1 MFNFMKKSAGD
12 EEKERRKREKKLR
25 KEAKGIGVGGTNGG
39 GIGIGGVSGSMSTD
53 ELLRLDEVRRSLK
66 IRGRRKEKEKLPSG
80 ITADYSADF
89 FAALNA
95 DASGNGI
102 ALATAG
108 PGAATVGGSEQ
119 DRGNEEIVA
128 SVMTHIESRSSNGA
142 GVSVNYSEVT
152 HSLLAGGL
160 KNRFLPP
167 VPPKPPK
174 RGILK
179 GSRSNMTNVHEEIT
193 FTAGNGGGGGGTT
206 GGTPEMLMR
215 NTIQNEL
222 LYDGAARGAAGSIGS
237 NSSQHG
243 TSFTSVES
251 LRSDGDQPHQQR
263 AMTLPANAR
272 YGAPP
277 QVPHLHVLTSP
288 SPSADSLTD
297 TTNSSFATPPFSLSP
312 IGESQGIDRWARV
325 HSFEDVQL
333 PLPPVQLVQLPPPR
347 QLVIRRQKSPRQ
359 DFGFSLRKAICLDRT
374 ESLTSPIFRP
384 VIFAEPGAGG
394 GATGLLPGD
403 RLIKVNGTPVGDLSR
418 EIIIEM
424 IRNSGDAVTVE
435 VQPVAELVELS
446 KRCMAPITATVEEID
461 HSITNGNC
469 NTLRR
474 SASKRFKRQSRHE
487 NGNGGGDAGSSPTA
501 VGGGALDAADGAD
514 AAATGQPEREPERVW
529 LVHRGGFTAAIRLPQ
544 QPTVGGVSAHEEP
557 HKLLVRLLHNGE
569 QLTVDEDDVEKQNSQ
584 ALDLCED
591 ICELKYLNEASVLH
605 CLRQRYASNLI
616 HTKAGPTLLV
626 VNPMAPL
633 SLYSEK
639 VVSMFRGCKTEDMPP
654 HVYSLAQTAYRS
666 LVETRRD
673 QSLIFM
679 GRSGSGKSTSF
690 KHALNYLAL
699 AAGAYNNFINAE
711 KVNALCTI
719 LEAFGNTRTCLN
731 SNATRMTQLL
741 SLDFDQTGQIASAS
755 LQVLLP
761 ERQRAGRR
769 LAHEHS
775 FHIMTRLLAGA
786 AGLLQKELHLE
797 NITSEDSHPFISL
810 SQKLEDRHRA
820 ANDFMRTVQAFESL
834 NIDAK
839 AVRGI
844 WSILAAIY
852 HLGIAGVT
860 KLGTGSTART
870 QFANPTAARKAA
882 GLLGVN
888 LEDLSGAAFGL
899 TQPNAPNGGL
909 SPSKSPTS
917 DNGHEWAWECLEALV
932 IGLYSEALAAVVA
945 LINRQICTSA
955 HTIASIMLIDT
966 PGFQNPASCG
976 QQLGATLADLRHNY
990 LQERLQMLFHHTTLV
1005 APRDRYAQELVE
1017 IEADQASEC
1026 HPGPLISLI
1035 DKAPQNHVVRSS
1047 QRDLREH
1054 DRRGML
1060 WLLDEE
1066 AIYPNSNDDTFLERL
1081 FSHYGDREHHSLLR
1095 KCAGTRQFVLHHLQG
1110 TNPVLYAVDGW
1121 VRNSREHPGIRNAV
1135 SLLQDSSREEI
1146 NRLYIG
1152 SLTRGS
1158 GAMVFCGSFA
1168 GLEGTQ
1174 SLRRVSSIRRS
1185 FTTAGVKRNSIM
1197 LQVKF
1202 TVDGIIDTLRRTG
1215 THFVHCYLL
1224 QHNAGKQAKYTPN
1237 GSPHSATGQTASEE
1251 EMVNVPL
1258 LRSQLRGSQVLEA
1271 ARLHRLG
1278 FPESVPLLEFVR
1290 RFGLLAGELANNK
1303 DISVEQ
1309 ILAINELD
1317 VASYRIGPSQIL
1329 FRSGVLSELEAKRDV
1344 LLSDRIIQL
1353 QAFCRGYL
1361 ARKKMSQRR
1370 VQELAVRCIQRNVKA
1385 FLAVRDWPWW
1395 RLLVRVTPLLNVHR
1409 TEEQLKTANEELLML
1424 RAKLEKIECDRSEV
1438 KAENQKLEAKLSELT
1453 VDLAEERSTAHIAT
1467 ERLEAET
1474 GERLKL
1480 EKELGEQAGKVK
1492 NLQETTEKLEMELI
1506 CAKSD
1511 LNGMS
1516 EDEEAEHEEGS
1527 GGVYKLKYERVAREL
1542 EFTKRRLQ
1550 TQHEHDLEQLV
1561 GLKKQLEKKLSDA
1574 YEEVEEQRQVVG
1586 QWKRKAQKMANE
1598 MNDLRMLLEEQN
1610 ARNNLLEK
1618 KQRKFDAECQSL
1630 QDAARQE
1637 RQAKERYG
1645 REKDVL
1651 QAEKFTLEQT
1661 LADTRLDLDLKEE
1674 KLASLQRE
1682 LEEMT
1687 FGGSTEEEFAQL
1699 RRSKN
1704 ETERRA
1710 KEQEEELDE
1719 MAGQIQLL
1727 EQAKLRLEMT
1737 LETMRK
1743 EARRESQQRDEE
1755 LEEVRGNGYKKIKA
1769 LECQLETEHEER
1781 TLLLREKHELERRL
1795 SSMEDRDRVDRDAE
1809 EALNQK
1815 LRRDLRKYKALL
1827 KDAQTQLERLK
1838 ADTPGKTLIRQLRN
1852 QLEDAESARSL
1863 AMKARQTA
1871 EAELTEVQAMF
1882 EESHRARNDAEE
1894 RANVAHR
1901 DRAELQAQI
1910 EENEEELSEL
1920 MKKYSATVKQLNSE
1934 QINVSEAEFKLNE
1947 MEAERNNLKEQ
1958 VGELQHRLDN
1968 VENLGDP
1975 SMAMM
1980 SKRLEL
1986 RTKELE
1992 SRLELEQ
1999 ATRARLEVQVNRH
2012 KEALE
2017 KLQNEVTQS
2026 KIREMQAQEVLKKS
2040 QKSLRDMREEYHT
2053 VSSREQESLARRK
2066 DLEKKMEQMESEGT
2080 ALKND
2085 LRLALQRIADLQQ
2098 AMEEEGEEELSESDE
2113 SISSV
2118 GSISD
2123 LEDRLRPVHVK
2134 RSSQQ
2139 SLNGGSLVGPSH
2151 TRTLVCE
2158 KDDNSPRI
2166 TVTSPSSPHIHKLAL
2181 AAKAIPANKPDTK
2194 SPAAATLGATWRPE
2208 ATSTPTTPMT
2218 LRPVAL
2224 QNGQKP

>member
-1 MFNFMKKSAGD
+1 MFLKPKSFEQSLRGGIVPAVPAAPGSGLNPNFH
-12 EEKERRKREKKLR
+12 
-25 KEAKGIGVGGTNGG
+25 KGCTGKAHACGTNKSHRAGG
-39 GIGIGGVSGSMSTD
+39 STAAASGGSRAGRQTPKAQRKNSISSETISESGSENSN
-53 ELLRLDEVRRSLK
+53 SW
-66 IRGRRKEKEKLPSG
+66 PSSS
-80 ITADYSADF
+80 SA
-89 FAALNA
+89 AV
-95 DASGNGI
+95 
-102 ALATAG
+102 
-108 PGAATVGGSEQ
+108 PATV
-119 DRGNEEIVA
+119 
-128 SVMTHIESRSSNGA
+128 
-142 GVSVNYSEVT
+142 
-152 HSLLAGGL
+152 
-160 KNRFLPP
+160 P
-167 VPPKPPK
+167 PPKPPRLAATKAKEAAAIDCSPVQPPFTPTFERSTK
-174 RGILK
+174 RSLSFRSSNSKTTEAKLTPGASSSIRPPWNISAAAASKYAAAAASAPQSPNPSTRSSFRRRRDAQNAGLHWPAILASSLAASHKNYDAILK
-179 GSRSNMTNVHEEIT
+179 
-193 FTAGNGGGGGGTT
+193 
-206 GGTPEMLMR
+206 
-215 NTIQNEL
+215 
-222 LYDGAARGAAGSIGS
+222 
-237 NSSQHG
+237 
-243 TSFTSVES
+243 
-251 LRSDGDQPHQQR
+251 
-263 AMTLPANAR
+263 
-272 YGAPP
+272 
-277 QVPHLHVLTSP
+277 
-288 SPSADSLTD
+288 
-297 TTNSSFATPPFSLSP
+297 
-312 IGESQGIDRWARV
+312 
-325 HSFEDVQL
+325 
-333 PLPPVQLVQLPPPR
+333 
-347 QLVIRRQKSPRQ
+347 QK
-359 DFGFSLRKAICLDRT
+359 
-374 ESLTSPIFRP
+374 
-384 VIFAEPGAGG
+384 
-394 GATGLLPGD
+394 
-403 RLIKVNGTPVGDLSR
+403 
-418 EIIIEM
+418 
-424 IRNSGDAVTVE
+424 
-435 VQPVAELVELS
+435 
-446 KRCMAPITATVEEID
+446 
-461 HSITNGNC
+461 
-469 NTLRR
+469 
-474 SASKRFKRQSRHE
+474 SRHE
-487 NGNGGGDAGSSPTA
+487 NGNAGGEE
-501 VGGGALDAADGAD
+501 GGAKGVGHDLEADVAD
-514 AAATGQPEREPERVW
+514 ASQPERVW
-529 LVHRGGFTAAIRLPQ
+529 LVHRGGFTAAIRLP
-544 QPTVGGVSAHEEP
+544 TASSGGDEE
-557 HKLLVRLLHNGE
+557 HKLSLRLLHNGE
-569 QLTVDEDDVEKQNSQ
+569 QLTVDEDDVEKQNSP
-584 ALDLCED
+584 ALDLVED

-719 LEAFGNTRTCLN
+719 LEAFGNTKTCLN
-731 SNATRMTQLL
+731 TNATRMTQLL

-769 LAHEHS
+769 LGHEHS

-820 ANDFMRTVQAFESL
+820 ANDFMRTVQAFETL

-870 QFANPTAARKAA
+870 QFANPTAARKAS

-888 LEDLSGAAFGL
+888 LEDLSSAAFGL

-917 DNGHEWAWECLEALV
+917 DTGHEWAWECLEALV

-976 QQLGATLADLRHNY
+976 QQMGATLADLRHNY

-1017 IEADQASEC
+1017 IEMDQASEC

-1095 KCAGTRQFVLHHLQG
+1095 KCAGPRQFVLHHLQG

-1121 VRNSREHPGIRNAV
+1121 VRHSREHPGIRNAV

-1224 QHNAGKQAKYTPN
+1224 QHNAGKHTKYTAN
-1237 GSPHSATGQTASEE
+1237 GSPSSAAGQVSSEE

-1278 FPESVPLLEFVR
+1278 FPESVPLVEFVR
-1290 RFGLLAGELANNK
+1290 RFGLLAGDLASNK
-1303 DISVEQ
+1303 DVSVEQ
-1309 ILAINELD
+1309 ILSVNELD

-1329 FRSGVLSELEAKRDV
+1329 FRSGVLSDLEAKRDV

-1474 GERLKL
+1474 AERLKL
-1480 EKELGEQAGKVK
+1480 EKELGDQANKVK

-1511 LNGMS
+1511 LNGIS
-1516 EDEEAEHEEGS
+1516 EDEDAENEDGVG

-1542 EFTKRRLQ
+1542 EFTKRRLH

-1561 GLKKQLEKKLSDA
+1561 GLKKHLEMKLSDA
-1574 YEEVEEQRQVVG
+1574 YEEVVEQRQVVG
-1586 QWKRKAQKMANE
+1586 QWKRKAQKMTNE

-1687 FGGSTEEEFAQL
+1687 FGGGTEEEFAQL

-1882 EESHRARNDAEE
+1882 DESHRARNDAEE
-1894 RANVAHR
+1894 RANAAHR

-1910 EENEEELSEL
+1910 EENEEELGEL
-1920 MKKYSATVKQLNSE
+1920 MKKYSATVKQLNTE

-1958 VGELQHRLDN
+1958 VAELQHRLDN

-2026 KIREMQAQEVLKKS
+2026 KMREMQAQDVIKKS
-2040 QKSLRDMREEYHT
+2040 QKSLRDMREEFHV
-2053 VSSREQESLARRK
+2053 VSSREQESLTRRK
-2066 DLEKKMEQMESEGT
+2066 DLEKKMEQMESEGA

-2113 SISSV
+2113 SLSSV

-2139 SLNGGSLVGPSH
+2139 SLNGSIGGGGGSVVSS
-2151 TRTLVCE
+2151 TRTVVFE

-2194 SPAAATLGATWRPE
+2194 PAA
-2208 ATSTPTTPMT
+2208 STRMELTVP
-2218 LRPVAL
+2218 AG
-2224 QNGQKP
+2224 QHNGHNA

>member
-1 MFNFMKKSAGD
+1 MFLKPKSF
-12 EEKERRKREKKLR
+12 EQTLR
-25 KEAKGIGVGGTNGG
+25 G
-39 GIGIGGVSGSMSTD
+39 GIVPAVPAAPGSGLNPSFHRGCTGKAHACGTHKSQKVATPAKSKATPKAQRKNSISSETISESGSENS
-53 ELLRLDEVRRSLK
+53 SSW
-66 IRGRRKEKEKLPSG
+66 PS
-80 ITADYSADF
+80 
-89 FAALNA
+89 
-95 DASGNGI
+95 
-102 ALATAG
+102 ATQAMA
-108 PGAATVGGSEQ
+108 AATVSA
-119 DRGNEEIVA
+119 VA
-128 SVMTHIESRSSNGA
+128 
-142 GVSVNYSEVT
+142 
-152 HSLLAGGL
+152 
-160 KNRFLPP
+160 
-167 VPPKPPK
+167 PPKPPRLAATSK
-174 RGILK
+174 QATPKESTPFTPSSLERNSMR
-179 GSRSNMTNVHEEIT
+179 SRSFRHNGKVNT
-193 FTAGNGGGGGGTT
+193 TATATAIAAASTAAAATT
-206 GGTPEMLMR
+206 T
-215 NTIQNEL
+215 TT
-222 LYDGAARGAAGSIGS
+222 SIRPPW
-237 NSSQHG
+237 NSSAVAASKFAAVAPPSPVANIRGSYRRRRDAQNAAAQHW
-243 TSFTSVES
+243 S
-251 LRSDGDQPHQQR
+251 
-263 AMTLPANAR
+263 AIWANALACN
-272 YGAPP
+272 YKNYDAS
-277 QVPHLHVLTSP
+277 V
-288 SPSADSLTD
+288 
-297 TTNSSFATPPFSLSP
+297 
-312 IGESQGIDRWARV
+312 
-325 HSFEDVQL
+325 
-333 PLPPVQLVQLPPPR
+333 
-347 QLVIRRQKSPRQ
+347 RQK
-359 DFGFSLRKAICLDRT
+359 
-374 ESLTSPIFRP
+374 
-384 VIFAEPGAGG
+384 
-394 GATGLLPGD
+394 
-403 RLIKVNGTPVGDLSR
+403 
-418 EIIIEM
+418 
-424 IRNSGDAVTVE
+424 
-435 VQPVAELVELS
+435 
-446 KRCMAPITATVEEID
+446 
-461 HSITNGNC
+461 
-469 NTLRR
+469 
-474 SASKRFKRQSRHE
+474 SRHE
-487 NGNGGGDAGSSPTA
+487 NGTGGIGKSASD
-501 VGGGALDAADGAD
+501 VDVDGA
-514 AAATGQPEREPERVW
+514 TQPEHVW
-529 LVHRGGFTAAIRLPQ
+529 LVHRGGFTAALRLPSSGT
-544 QPTVGGVSAHEEP
+544 PHEE
-557 HKLLVRLLHNGE
+557 HKLSVRLLHNGE
-569 QLTVDEDDVEKQNSQ
+569 QLSVDEDDIEKQNST
-584 ALDLCED
+584 ALDLAED

-679 GRSGSGKSTSF
+679 GRSGSGKTTSF

-769 LAHEHS
+769 LAQEHS

-797 NITSEDSHPFISL
+797 NISSEDSHPFVSL
-810 SQKLEDRHRA
+810 SQRLEDRHRA
-820 ANDFMRTVQAFESL
+820 ANDFMRTVQAFETL

-852 HLGIAGVT
+852 HLGIAGIT
-860 KLGTGSTART
+860 RMGTGSTART

-882 GLLGVN
+882 SLLGVN
-888 LEDLSGAAFGL
+888 LEDLSAAAFGL
-899 TQPNAPNGGL
+899 TQPNATGASL

-917 DNGHEWAWECLEALV
+917 DGGQEWAWECLEALV

-976 QQLGATLADLRHNY
+976 QQVGATLADLRHNY

-1017 IEADQASEC
+1017 IEMDHASDC

-1054 DRRGML
+1054 DRRGLL

-1081 FSHYGDREHHSLLR
+1081 FSHYGDREHHTLLR
-1095 KCAGTRQFVLHHLQG
+1095 KCAGQRQFVLHHLQG

-1121 VRNSREHPGIRNAV
+1121 VRHSREHPGIRNAV

-1224 QHNAGKQAKYTPN
+1224 QHKAGKQAKYTAN
-1237 GSPHSATGQTASEE
+1237 GSPSSTLSQATTEE
-1251 EMVNVPL
+1251 ELVNVPL

-1309 ILAINELD
+1309 ILAVNELD
-1317 VASYRIGPSQIL
+1317 IASYRIGPSQIL
-1329 FRSGVLSELEAKRDV
+1329 FRSGVLNELEAKRDV

-1409 TEEQLKTANEELLML
+1409 TEEQLKIANEELLML
-1424 RAKLEKIECDRSEV
+1424 RTKLEKIEYDRSEV
-1438 KAENQKLEAKLSELT
+1438 KNENQKLEAKLSELT

-1480 EKELGEQAGKVK
+1480 EKELGEHQTKVK
-1492 NLQETTEKLEMELI
+1492 NLQEMSEKLEMELI

-1511 LNGMS
+1511 LNGIS
-1516 EDEEAEHEEGS
+1516 EDEDAEHEEGA

-1586 QWKRKAQKMANE
+1586 QWKRKAQKMTNE

-1630 QDAARQE
+1630 QDASRQE

-1651 QAEKFTLEQT
+1651 QAEKFTVEQT
-1661 LADTRLDLDLKEE
+1661 LADTRLDLELKED

-1687 FGGSTEEEFAQL
+1687 FGGGTEEEFAQL

-1743 EARRESQQRDEE
+1743 DARRESQQRDEE
-1755 LEEVRGNGYKKIKA
+1755 LEEVRGNSYKKMKA

-1852 QLEDAESARSL
+1852 QLEDAESARTL

-1894 RANVAHR
+1894 RANAAHR

-1920 MKKYSATVKQLNSE
+1920 MKKYSATVKQLNAE
-1934 QINVSEAEFKLNE
+1934 QINVSESEFKFTELE
-1947 MEAERNNLKEQ
+1947 VERNNLKEQ
-1958 VGELQHRLDN
+1958 VAELQHRLDN
-1968 VENLGDP
+1968 VENMGDP
-1975 SMAMM
+1975 SMAVM
-1980 SKRLEL
+1980 SKRLEM

-1999 ATRARLEVQVNRH
+1999 ATRARLEVQVSRH
-2012 KEALE
+2012 KESLE

-2026 KIREMQAQEVLKKS
+2026 KMREMQSQDVLKKS
-2040 QKSLRDMREEYHT
+2040 QKSLRDMREEFNSL
-2053 VSSREQESLARRK
+2053 SSREQESLTRRK
-2066 DLEKKMEQMESEGT
+2066 DLEKKMEVMESEGT

-2098 AMEEEGEEELSESDE
+2098 AMEEEGEEELSESED

-2123 LEDRLRPVHVK
+2123 LEERLRPVHAK

-2139 SLNGGSLVGPSH
+2139 SLNLPTLPPLT
-2151 TRTLVCE
+2151 TRTLICE

-2166 TVTSPSSPHIHKLAL
+2166 TVTSPSSPHIHKLAM
-2181 AAKAIPANKPDTK
+2181 AAKAIPDSKPDTK
-2194 SPAAATLGATWRPE
+2194 PAASTAAASKKTSTSTTLTTTVAAATTTPTTTTTKA
-2208 ATSTPTTPMT
+2208 ATSTK
-2218 LRPVAL
+2218 VL
-2224 QNGQKP
+2224 QNGQQIAG

>member
-25 KEAKGIGVGGTNGG
+25 KEAKGTIPGSGLGGGGVGGVT
-39 GIGIGGVSGSMSTD
+39 GSMSTD

-66 IRGRRKEKEKLPSG
+66 IRSRRKEKEKLPSG
-80 ITADYSADF
+80 ITADYTADF

-95 DASGNGI
+95 DASAGSNG
-102 ALATAG
+102 
-108 PGAATVGGSEQ
+108 GAAGIGSAGGGTGGGPEQ

-128 SVMTHIESRSSNGA
+128 SVMTHIESRTSNGA

-193 FTAGNGGGGGGTT
+193 FTGGGTAGGAG
-206 GGTPEMLMR
+206 GGTPEMLVR
-215 NTIQNEL
+215 NTMQNEL
-222 LYDGAARGAAGSIGS
+222 LAAGSIGS

-251 LRSDGDQPHQQR
+251 LRSDGDQPGGHQR

-272 YGAPP
+272 YGAAPP
-277 QVPHLHVLTSP
+277 ANSHLHVLTSP

-312 IGESQGIDRWARV
+312 VGESQGIDRWARV
-325 HSFEDVQL
+325 HAFEDVEL

-374 ESLTSPIFRP
+374 DSLTSPIFRP

-446 KRCMAPITATVEEID
+446 KRCMAPSTATVEEID

-487 NGNGGGDAGSSPTA
+487 NGNGMGEGGSAG
-501 VGGGALDAADGAD
+501 VGAEAEAGGVPQELEADVAD
-514 AAATGQPEREPERVW
+514 ATQPERVW
-529 LVHRGGFTAAIRLPQ
+529 LVHRGGFTAAIRLP
-544 QPTVGGVSAHEEP
+544 SASASGSGRDEE
-557 HKLLVRLLHNGE
+557 HKLSLRLLHNGE
-569 QLTVDEDDVEKQNSQ
+569 QLTVDEDDVEKQNSP
-584 ALDLCED
+584 ALDLAED

-719 LEAFGNTRTCLN
+719 LEAFGNTKTCLN

-820 ANDFMRTVQAFESL
+820 ANDFMRTVAAFETL

-888 LEDLSGAAFGL
+888 LEDLSSAAFGL

-909 SPSKSPTS
+909 SPSKSPTC
-917 DNGHEWAWECLEALV
+917 DTGHEWAWECLEALV

-945 LINRQICTSA
+945 LVNRQICTSA

-976 QQLGATLADLRHNY
+976 QQVGATLADLRHNY

-1081 FSHYGDREHHSLLR
+1081 FSHYGDREHHTLLR
-1095 KCAGTRQFVLHHLQG
+1095 KCAGPRQFVLHHLQG

-1121 VRNSREHPGIRNAV
+1121 VRHSREHPGIRNAV

-1224 QHNAGKQAKYTPN
+1224 QHNAGKHTKYTAN
-1237 GSPHSATGQTASEE
+1237 GSPSSAVGQAVSEE

-1290 RFGLLAGELANNK
+1290 RFGLLAGDLASNK

-1309 ILAINELD
+1309 ILAVNELD

-1480 EKELGEQAGKVK
+1480 EKELGEQANKVK

-1511 LNGMS
+1511 LNGIS
-1516 EDEEAEHEEGS
+1516 EDEDGENEDGGVG

-1542 EFTKRRLQ
+1542 EFTKRRLH

-1586 QWKRKAQKMANE
+1586 QWKRKAQKMTNE

-1651 QAEKFTLEQT
+1651 QAEKFTLEQN

-1743 EARRESQQRDEE
+1743 EARRETQQRDEE

-1920 MKKYSATVKQLNSE
+1920 MKKYSATVKQLNAE

-2026 KIREMQAQEVLKKS
+2026 KMREMQAQDVLKKS
-2040 QKSLRDMREEYHT
+2040 QKSLRDMREEFHT
-2053 VSSREQESLARRK
+2053 VSSREQESLTRRK
-2066 DLEKKMEQMESEGT
+2066 DLEKKMEQMESEGA

-2113 SISSV
+2113 SLSSV

-2123 LEDRLRPVHVK
+2123 LEERLRVVHVK
-2134 RSSQQ
+2134 RNSQQ
-2139 SLNGGSLVGPSH
+2139 SLNGSIGDGGGSVVSK
-2151 TRTLVCE
+2151 TRTVVYE

-2181 AAKAIPANKPDTK
+2181 AAKAIPDSKPDTK
-2194 SPAAATLGATWRPE
+2194 PASTRTGSAAAAAGLAVP
-2208 ATSTPTTPMT
+2208 TS
-2218 LRPVAL
+2218 PV
-2224 QNGQKP
+2224 

>member
-25 KEAKGIGVGGTNGG
+25 KEAKGGSGG
-39 GIGIGGVSGSMSTD
+39 GVTGSMSTD
-53 ELLRLDEVRRSLK
+53 ELLRLEEVRRSLK

-95 DASGNGI
+95 DAASSNGNGNGTGSGNG
-102 ALATAG
+102 G
-108 PGAATVGGSEQ
+108 PEQ

-128 SVMTHIESRSSNGA
+128 SVMTHIESRSAANGA
-142 GVSVNYSEVT
+142 GMAINLNYGEVT
-152 HSLLAGGL
+152 HSLLSSGL

-179 GSRSNMTNVHEEIT
+179 GSRSNMTNVHEEIV
-193 FTAGNGGGGGGTT
+193 FTG

-215 NTIQNEL
+215 NTMQNEQL
-222 LYDGAARGAAGSIGS
+222 FEGNRGGGSGGS

-251 LRSDGDQPHQQR
+251 LRSDGEHAPQQR

-272 YGAPP
+272 YGAPQTP
-277 QVPHLHVLTSP
+277 TQTAHLHVLTSP

-297 TTNSSFATPPFSLSP
+297 TTNSSFATPPFSMSP
-312 IGESQGIDRWARV
+312 VGESQGIDRWARV
-325 HSFEDVQL
+325 HAFEDVQL

-347 QLVIRRQKSPRQ
+347 QLVIKRQKSPRH

-374 ESLTSPIFRP
+374 ESLMSPIFRP

-446 KRCMAPITATVEEID
+446 KRCMAPSTATVEEID
-461 HSITNGNC
+461 HSINNGNC

-487 NGNGGGDAGSSPTA
+487 NGTGGIIGINDSD
-501 VGGGALDAADGAD
+501 VDIVDEAA
-514 AAATGQPEREPERVW
+514 QPERVW
-529 LVHRGGFTAAIRLPQ
+529 LVHRGGFTAAIRLP
-544 QPTVGGVSAHEEP
+544 PSETAYEE
-557 HKLLVRLLHNGE
+557 HKLNVRLLHNGE
-569 QLTVDEDDVEKQNSQ
+569 QLTVDEDDIEKQNIP
-584 ALDLCED
+584 ALDLAED

-679 GRSGSGKSTSF
+679 GRSGSGKTTSF

-699 AAGAYNNFINAE
+699 AAAKLINPVEAQPLRKVLRERSDCSRAYNNFINAE
-711 KVNALCTI
+711 KVSALCTI

-769 LAHEHS
+769 LSQEHS

-797 NITSEDSHPFISL
+797 NISSEDSHPFISL
-810 SQKLEDRHRA
+810 SQRLEDRHRA
-820 ANDFMRTVQAFESL
+820 ANDFLRTVQAFETL

-852 HLGIAGVT
+852 HLGIAGIT
-860 KLGTGSTART
+860 RMGTGATART

-882 GLLGVN
+882 SLLGVN
-888 LEDLSGAAFGL
+888 LEDLSAAAFGL
-899 TQPNAPNGGL
+899 TQPNMGASL

-917 DNGHEWAWECLEALV
+917 DGGQEWAWECLEALV

-1017 IEADQASEC
+1017 IEMDHASDC

-1054 DRRGML
+1054 DRRGLL

-1081 FSHYGDREHHSLLR
+1081 FSHYGDREHHTLLR
-1095 KCAGTRQFVLHHLQG
+1095 KCAGQRQFVLHHLQG

-1224 QHNAGKQAKYTPN
+1224 QHNAGKHAKFTAN
-1237 GSPHSATGQTASEE
+1237 GSPSTALVQPATEE
-1251 EMVNVPL
+1251 ELVNVPL

-1290 RFGLLAGELANNK
+1290 RFGLLAGDLASNK
-1303 DISVEQ
+1303 DITVEQ
-1309 ILAINELD
+1309 ILAVNELD

-1329 FRSGVLSELEAKRDV
+1329 FRSGVLNELEAKRDV

-1353 QAFCRGYL
+1353 QSLCRGYL

-1409 TEEQLKTANEELLML
+1409 TEEQLKIANEELLML
-1424 RAKLEKIECDRSEV
+1424 RAKLEKIEYDRSEV
-1438 KAENQKLEAKLSELT
+1438 KNENQKLEAKLSELT

-1474 GERLKL
+1474 AERLKL
-1480 EKELGEQAGKVK
+1480 EKELGDNQSKVK
-1492 NLQETTEKLEMELI
+1492 NLQEMSEKLEMELI

-1511 LNGMS
+1511 LNGIS
-1516 EDEEAEHEEGS
+1516 EDEDAEHEEGA

-1586 QWKRKAQKMANE
+1586 QWKRKAQKMTNE

-1630 QDAARQE
+1630 QDASRQE

-1651 QAEKFTLEQT
+1651 QAEKFTLEQA
-1661 LADTRLDLDLKEE
+1661 LADTRLDLELKEE

-1687 FGGSTEEEFAQL
+1687 FGGGTEEEFAQL

-1827 KDAQTQLERLK
+1827 KDAQTQLERQK

-1852 QLEDAESARSL
+1852 QLEDAESARTL

-1871 EAELTEVQAMF
+1871 EAELAEVQAMF

-1894 RANVAHR
+1894 RANAAHR

-1910 EENEEELSEL
+1910 EENEEELGEL
-1920 MKKYSATVKQLNSE
+1920 MKKYSATVKQLNAE
-1934 QINVSEAEFKLNE
+1934 QVNVSESEFKLTE
-1947 MEAERNNLKEQ
+1947 LEAERNNLKEQ
-1958 VGELQHRLDN
+1958 VAELQHRLDN

-1975 SMAMM
+1975 SIAVM
-1980 SKRLEL
+1980 SKRLEM

-1999 ATRARLEVQVNRH
+1999 ATRARLEVQVSRH
-2012 KEALE
+2012 KESLE

-2026 KIREMQAQEVLKKS
+2026 KLREMQSQDVLKKS
-2040 QKSLRDMREEYHT
+2040 QKSLRDMREEYHSL
-2053 VSSREQESLARRK
+2053 SSREQESLTRRK
-2066 DLEKKMEQMESEGT
+2066 DLEKKMEVMESEGM

-2098 AMEEEGEEELSESDE
+2098 AMEEEGEEELSESED
-2113 SISSV
+2113 SMSSV

-2139 SLNGGSLVGPSH
+2139 SLNGPTIPPST
-2151 TRTLVCE
+2151 TRTLICE
-2158 KDDNSPRI
+2158 KDDNSPRYADNE
-2166 TVTSPSSPHIHKLAL
+2166 VNSNSRQHKH
-2181 AAKAIPANKPDTK
+2181 
-2194 SPAAATLGATWRPE
+2194 
-2208 ATSTPTTPMT
+2208 
-2218 LRPVAL
+2218 
-2224 QNGQKP
+2224 

>member
-1 MFNFMKKSAGD
+1 MFLKPKSFEQSLRGGIVPAVPAAPGSGLNPNFH
-12 EEKERRKREKKLR
+12 
-25 KEAKGIGVGGTNGG
+25 KGCTGKAHACGTNKSHRAGG
-39 GIGIGGVSGSMSTD
+39 STAAASGGSRAGRQTPKAQRKNSISSETISESGSENSNSWPSSSSTA
-53 ELLRLDEVRRSLK
+53 V
-66 IRGRRKEKEKLPSG
+66 P
-80 ITADYSADF
+80 
-89 FAALNA
+89 
-95 DASGNGI
+95 
-102 ALATAG
+102 
-108 PGAATVGGSEQ
+108 ATV
-119 DRGNEEIVA
+119 
-128 SVMTHIESRSSNGA
+128 
-142 GVSVNYSEVT
+142 
-152 HSLLAGGL
+152 
-160 KNRFLPP
+160 P
-167 VPPKPPK
+167 PPKPPRLAATKAKEAAAIDCSPVQPPFTPTFERSTK
-174 RGILK
+174 RSLSFRSSNSKTTEAKLTPGASSSIRPPWNISAAAASKYAAAAASAPQSPNPSTRSSFRRRRDAQNAGLHWPAILASSLAASYKNYDAILK
-179 GSRSNMTNVHEEIT
+179 
-193 FTAGNGGGGGGTT
+193 
-206 GGTPEMLMR
+206 
-215 NTIQNEL
+215 
-222 LYDGAARGAAGSIGS
+222 
-237 NSSQHG
+237 
-243 TSFTSVES
+243 
-251 LRSDGDQPHQQR
+251 
-263 AMTLPANAR
+263 
-272 YGAPP
+272 
-277 QVPHLHVLTSP
+277 
-288 SPSADSLTD
+288 
-297 TTNSSFATPPFSLSP
+297 
-312 IGESQGIDRWARV
+312 
-325 HSFEDVQL
+325 
-333 PLPPVQLVQLPPPR
+333 
-347 QLVIRRQKSPRQ
+347 QK
-359 DFGFSLRKAICLDRT
+359 
-374 ESLTSPIFRP
+374 
-384 VIFAEPGAGG
+384 
-394 GATGLLPGD
+394 
-403 RLIKVNGTPVGDLSR
+403 
-418 EIIIEM
+418 
-424 IRNSGDAVTVE
+424 
-435 VQPVAELVELS
+435 
-446 KRCMAPITATVEEID
+446 
-461 HSITNGNC
+461 
-469 NTLRR
+469 
-474 SASKRFKRQSRHE
+474 SRHE
-487 NGNGGGDAGSSPTA
+487 NGNAGGEE
-501 VGGGALDAADGAD
+501 GGAKGVGHDLEADVAD
-514 AAATGQPEREPERVW
+514 ASQPERVW
-529 LVHRGGFTAAIRLPQ
+529 LVHRGGFTAAIRLP
-544 QPTVGGVSAHEEP
+544 TASSGGDEE
-557 HKLLVRLLHNGE
+557 HKLSLRLLHNGE
-569 QLTVDEDDVEKQNSQ
+569 QLTVDEDDVEKQNSP
-584 ALDLCED
+584 ALDLVED

-719 LEAFGNTRTCLN
+719 LEAFGNTKTCLN
-731 SNATRMTQLL
+731 TNATRMTQLL

-769 LAHEHS
+769 LGHEHS

-820 ANDFMRTVQAFESL
+820 ANDFMRTVQAFETL

-870 QFANPTAARKAA
+870 QFANPTAARKAS

-888 LEDLSGAAFGL
+888 LEDLSSAAFGL

-917 DNGHEWAWECLEALV
+917 DTGHEWAWECLEALV

-976 QQLGATLADLRHNY
+976 QQMGATLADLRHNY

-1017 IEADQASEC
+1017 IEMDQASEC

-1095 KCAGTRQFVLHHLQG
+1095 KCAGPRQFVLHHLQG

-1121 VRNSREHPGIRNAV
+1121 VRHSREHPGIRNAV

-1224 QHNAGKQAKYTPN
+1224 QHNAGKHTKYTAN
-1237 GSPHSATGQTASEE
+1237 GSPSSAAGQVSSEE

-1290 RFGLLAGELANNK
+1290 RFGLLAGDLASNK
-1303 DISVEQ
+1303 DVSVEQ
-1309 ILAINELD
+1309 ILAVNELD

-1329 FRSGVLSELEAKRDV
+1329 FRSGVLSDLEAKRDV

-1474 GERLKL
+1474 AERLKL
-1480 EKELGEQAGKVK
+1480 EKELGDQANKVK

-1511 LNGMS
+1511 LNGIS
-1516 EDEEAEHEEGS
+1516 EDEDAENEDGVG

-1542 EFTKRRLQ
+1542 EFTKRRLH

-1561 GLKKQLEKKLSDA
+1561 GLKKHLEMKLSDA
-1574 YEEVEEQRQVVG
+1574 YEEVVEQRQVVG
-1586 QWKRKAQKMANE
+1586 QWKRKAQKMTNE
-1598 MNDLRMLLEEQN
+1598 MNDLRLLLEEQN

-1687 FGGSTEEEFAQL
+1687 FGGGTEEEFAQL

-1882 EESHRARNDAEE
+1882 DESHRARNDAEE
-1894 RANVAHR
+1894 RANAAHR

-1910 EENEEELSEL
+1910 EENEEELGEL
-1920 MKKYSATVKQLNSE
+1920 MKKYSATVKQLNTE

-1958 VGELQHRLDN
+1958 VAELQHRLDN

-2026 KIREMQAQEVLKKS
+2026 KMREMQAQDVIKKS
-2040 QKSLRDMREEYHT
+2040 QKSLRDMREEFHV
-2053 VSSREQESLARRK
+2053 VSSREQESLTRRK
-2066 DLEKKMEQMESEGT
+2066 DLEKKMEQMESEGA

-2113 SISSV
+2113 SLSSV

-2139 SLNGGSLVGPSH
+2139 SLNGSIGGGGGSVVSS
-2151 TRTLVCE
+2151 TRTVVFE
-2158 KDDNSPRI
+2158 KDDNSPRYADNE
-2166 TVTSPSSPHIHKLAL
+2166 VNSNSRKQHKH
-2181 AAKAIPANKPDTK
+2181 
-2194 SPAAATLGATWRPE
+2194 
-2208 ATSTPTTPMT
+2208 
-2218 LRPVAL
+2218 
-2224 QNGQKP
+2224 

>member
-1 MFNFMKKSAGD
+1 MPPLSPANEANADIAAAADEEVIYPETHHLLHPGHESALESD
-12 EEKERRKREKKLR
+12 RLEKERFLDRVL
-25 KEAKGIGVGGTNGG
+25 AAMNGT
-39 GIGIGGVSGSMSTD
+39 
-53 ELLRLDEVRRSLK
+53 RS
-66 IRGRRKEKEKLPSG
+66 
-80 ITADYSADF
+80 
-89 FAALNA
+89 
-95 DASGNGI
+95 
-102 ALATAG
+102 
-108 PGAATVGGSEQ
+108 
-119 DRGNEEIVA
+119 
-128 SVMTHIESRSSNGA
+128 
-142 GVSVNYSEVT
+142 
-152 HSLLAGGL
+152 
-160 KNRFLPP
+160 
-167 VPPKPPK
+167 
-174 RGILK
+174 
-179 GSRSNMTNVHEEIT
+179 
-193 FTAGNGGGGGGTT
+193 GGGGGTA
-206 GGTPEMLMR
+206 
-215 NTIQNEL
+215 TISHN
-222 LYDGAARGAAGSIGS
+222 SS
-237 NSSQHG
+237 NSSLNSTLSG
-243 TSFTSVES
+243 SAPLAPRPPKPPTSQARKQLRLLPKQREQSPVLSNGHTRHSASSTTTSHTHNNYTSSKRDSSSS
-251 LRSDGDQPHQQR
+251 LSTSLLASAQDRHQQER
-263 AMTLPANAR
+263 ERDRGRLVNR
-272 YGAPP
+272 
-277 QVPHLHVLTSP
+277 SP
-288 SPSADSLTD
+288 SPAYSV
-297 TTNSSFATPPFSLSP
+297 SSRCSTISSSVSNYSRLQTPPRRVFPQSYTRDRTGGVDPYEMRQLESSPVVFDGNLSFVLGCQRQP
-312 IGESQGIDRWARV
+312 V
-325 HSFEDVQL
+325 HQSMRASPSFEDPRTSSAYLSEKIQNFLKRTDHVQEEWTAMGRRTRRTTTTTTSRSSRGEGADSRCTTPGSTCSGYDDYDTISLIERQRERNSMDRCGSVGRTRSSQNILTKAFQLAKQL
-333 PLPPVQLVQLPPPR
+333 PHTPTSR
-347 QLVIRRQKSPRQ
+347 
-359 DFGFSLRKAICLDRT
+359 GNSLARER
-374 ESLTSPIFRP
+374 ESSVASTS
-384 VIFAEPGAGG
+384 
-394 GATGLLPGD
+394 
-403 RLIKVNGTPVGDLSR
+403 
-418 EIIIEM
+418 
-424 IRNSGDAVTVE
+424 
-435 VQPVAELVELS
+435 
-446 KRCMAPITATVEEID
+446 IT
-461 HSITNGNC
+461 TNGN
-469 NTLRR
+469 
-474 SASKRFKRQSRHE
+474 
-487 NGNGGGDAGSSPTA
+487 
-501 VGGGALDAADGAD
+501 ADD
-514 AAATGQPEREPERVW
+514 DDDRTIRE
-529 LVHRGGFTAAIRLPQ
+529 
-544 QPTVGGVSAHEEP
+544 
-557 HKLLVRLLHNGE
+557 
-569 QLTVDEDDVEKQNSQ
+569 EDDE
-584 ALDLCED
+584 
-591 ICELKYLNEASVLH
+591 
-605 CLRQRYASNLI
+605 
-616 HTKAGPTLLV
+616 
-626 VNPMAPL
+626 
-633 SLYSEK
+633 
-639 VVSMFRGCKTEDMPP
+639 
-654 HVYSLAQTAYRS
+654 
-666 LVETRRD
+666 
-673 QSLIFM
+673 
-679 GRSGSGKSTSF
+679 
-690 KHALNYLAL
+690 
-699 AAGAYNNFINAE
+699 
-711 KVNALCTI
+711 
-719 LEAFGNTRTCLN
+719 
-731 SNATRMTQLL
+731 
-741 SLDFDQTGQIASAS
+741 
-755 LQVLLP
+755 
-761 ERQRAGRR
+761 
-769 LAHEHS
+769 
-775 FHIMTRLLAGA
+775 
-786 AGLLQKELHLE
+786 
-797 NITSEDSHPFISL
+797 
-810 SQKLEDRHRA
+810 
-820 ANDFMRTVQAFESL
+820 
-834 NIDAK
+834 
-839 AVRGI
+839 
-844 WSILAAIY
+844 
-852 HLGIAGVT
+852 
-860 KLGTGSTART
+860 
-870 QFANPTAARKAA
+870 
-882 GLLGVN
+882 
-888 LEDLSGAAFGL
+888 
-899 TQPNAPNGGL
+899 
-909 SPSKSPTS
+909 
-917 DNGHEWAWECLEALV
+917 
-932 IGLYSEALAAVVA
+932 
-945 LINRQICTSA
+945 
-955 HTIASIMLIDT
+955 
-966 PGFQNPASCG
+966 
-976 QQLGATLADLRHNY
+976 
-990 LQERLQMLFHHTTLV
+990 
-1005 APRDRYAQELVE
+1005 
-1017 IEADQASEC
+1017 
-1026 HPGPLISLI
+1026 
-1035 DKAPQNHVVRSS
+1035 
-1047 QRDLREH
+1047 
-1054 DRRGML
+1054 
-1060 WLLDEE
+1060 
-1066 AIYPNSNDDTFLERL
+1066 
-1081 FSHYGDREHHSLLR
+1081 
-1095 KCAGTRQFVLHHLQG
+1095 
-1110 TNPVLYAVDGW
+1110 
-1121 VRNSREHPGIRNAV
+1121 
-1135 SLLQDSSREEI
+1135 
-1146 NRLYIG
+1146 
-1152 SLTRGS
+1152 
-1158 GAMVFCGSFA
+1158 
-1168 GLEGTQ
+1168 
-1174 SLRRVSSIRRS
+1174 
-1185 FTTAGVKRNSIM
+1185 
-1197 LQVKF
+1197 
-1202 TVDGIIDTLRRTG
+1202 
-1215 THFVHCYLL
+1215 
-1224 QHNAGKQAKYTPN
+1224 
-1237 GSPHSATGQTASEE
+1237 
-1251 EMVNVPL
+1251 
-1258 LRSQLRGSQVLEA
+1258 
-1271 ARLHRLG
+1271 
-1278 FPESVPLLEFVR
+1278 
-1290 RFGLLAGELANNK
+1290 
-1303 DISVEQ
+1303 
-1309 ILAINELD
+1309 
-1317 VASYRIGPSQIL
+1317 
-1329 FRSGVLSELEAKRDV
+1329 
-1344 LLSDRIIQL
+1344 
-1353 QAFCRGYL
+1353 
-1361 ARKKMSQRR
+1361 
-1370 VQELAVRCIQRNVKA
+1370 
-1385 FLAVRDWPWW
+1385 
-1395 RLLVRVTPLLNVHR
+1395 
-1409 TEEQLKTANEELLML
+1409 
-1424 RAKLEKIECDRSEV
+1424 
-1438 KAENQKLEAKLSELT
+1438 LSELT

-1511 LNGMS
+1511 LNGIS

-1586 QWKRKAQKMANE
+1586 QWKRKAQKMTNE

-1661 LADTRLDLDLKEE
+1661 LADTRLDLELKEE

-1743 EARRESQQRDEE
+1743 EARRETQQRDEE

-2026 KIREMQAQEVLKKS
+2026 KMREMQAQEVLKKS

-2066 DLEKKMEQMESEGT
+2066 DLEKKMEQTESEGT

-2123 LEDRLRPVHVK
+2123 LEDRLRPVNVK

-2139 SLNGGSLVGPSH
+2139 SLNGGSLVPPSH

-2166 TVTSPSSPHIHKLAL
+2166 TVTSPSSPHIHKMAL
-2181 AAKAIPANKPDTK
+2181 AAKAIPATKPDTK
-2194 SPAAATLGATWRPE
+2194 SAAASALTTWSPA
-2208 ATSTPTTPMT
+2208 ATSTPTPTTTTT
-2218 LRPVAL
+2218 LRPVAQ

>member
-12 EEKERRKREKKLR
+12 DDKERRKREKKLR
-25 KEAKGIGVGGTNGG
+25 KEAKGTGFGSGT
-39 GIGIGGVSGSMSTD
+39 GIGIGGVGGVTGSMSTD

-89 FAALNA
+89 FAALANA
-95 DASGNGI
+95 DSSGNGSNGG
-102 ALATAG
+102 TSAG
-108 PGAATVGGSEQ
+108 GPEQ

-152 HSLLAGGL
+152 HSLLAGGA

-193 FTAGNGGGGGGTT
+193 FTGG
-206 GGTPEMLMR
+206 GGTPEMLVR
-215 NTIQNEL
+215 NTMQNEL
-222 LYDGAARGAAGSIGS
+222 LAAGSIGS

-251 LRSDGDQPHQQR
+251 LRSDGEQPGVHQR

-272 YGAPP
+272 YGAAP
-277 QVPHLHVLTSP
+277 QANSHLHVLTSP

-312 IGESQGIDRWARV
+312 VGESQGIDRWARV
-325 HSFEDVQL
+325 HAFEDVEL

-374 ESLTSPIFRP
+374 ESLMSPIFRP

-403 RLIKVNGTPVGDLSR
+403 RLIKVNGTSVGELSR

-446 KRCMAPITATVEEID
+446 KRCMAPSTATVEEID

-487 NGNGGGDAGSSPTA
+487 NGNGGAG
-501 VGGGALDAADGAD
+501 GEGGAGGVAHDLEADVADGS
-514 AAATGQPEREPERVW
+514 QPERVW
-529 LVHRGGFTAAIRLPQ
+529 LVHRGGFTAAIRLPTAASGRDEEQ
-544 QPTVGGVSAHEEP
+544 HKVS
-557 HKLLVRLLHNGE
+557 LRLMHNGE
-569 QLTVDEDDVEKQNSQ
+569 QLTVDEDDVEKQNSPT
-584 ALDLCED
+584 LDLAED

-719 LEAFGNTRTCLN
+719 LEAFGNTKTCLN

-797 NITSEDSHPFISL
+797 NISSEDSHPFISL

-820 ANDFMRTVQAFESL
+820 ANDFMRTVAAFETL

-860 KLGTGSTART
+860 KLGVGSTART

-888 LEDLSGAAFGL
+888 LEDLSSAAFGL

-917 DNGHEWAWECLEALV
+917 DTGHEWAWECLEALV

-976 QQLGATLADLRHNY
+976 QQVGATLADLRHNY

-1017 IEADQASEC
+1017 IEMDHASEC

-1095 KCAGTRQFVLHHLQG
+1095 KCAGPRQFVLHHLQG

-1224 QHNAGKQAKYTPN
+1224 QHNAGKHAKFTAN
-1237 GSPHSATGQTASEE
+1237 GSPSSAAGQASSEE

-1258 LRSQLRGSQVLEA
+1258 LRSQLRGSQVVEA

-1290 RFGLLAGELANNK
+1290 RFGLLAGDLASNK
-1303 DISVEQ
+1303 DVSVEQ
-1309 ILAINELD
+1309 ILSVNELD

-1474 GERLKL
+1474 AERLKL
-1480 EKELGEQAGKVK
+1480 EKELGDQANKVK

-1511 LNGMS
+1511 LNGIS
-1516 EDEEAEHEEGS
+1516 EDEDAENEDGGVG

-1542 EFTKRRLQ
+1542 EFTKRRLH

-1586 QWKRKAQKMANE
+1586 QWKRKAQKMTNE

-1687 FGGSTEEEFAQL
+1687 FGGGTEEEFAQL

-1809 EALNQK
+1809 EAINQK

-1894 RANVAHR
+1894 RANAAHR

-1920 MKKYSATVKQLNSE
+1920 MKKYSATVKQLNTE

-1958 VGELQHRLDN
+1958 VAELQHRLDN
-1968 VENLGDP
+1968 VENMGDP

-1999 ATRARLEVQVNRH
+1999 ATRARLEVQVTRH

-2026 KIREMQAQEVLKKS
+2026 KMREMQAQDVLKKS

-2053 VSSREQESLARRK
+2053 VSSREQESLTRRK
-2066 DLEKKMEQMESEGT
+2066 DLEKKMEQMESEGA

-2123 LEDRLRPVHVK
+2123 LEERLRPVHVK

-2139 SLNGGSLVGPSH
+2139 SLNGSIGGGGGGGTVVST
-2151 TRTLVCE
+2151 TRTVVYE

-2181 AAKAIPANKPDTK
+2181 AAKAIPDPEPDKKT
-2194 SPAAATLGATWRPE
+2194 AAA
-2208 ATSTPTTPMT
+2208 
-2218 LRPVAL
+2218 
-2224 QNGQKP
+2224 